1 MKQKKE
7 FIDRVQAVF
16 SELIVNHEADAAPL
30 HQKTYKEVLRLMKE
44 IKKLQK
50 SNPYGTAAE
59 MKDRIIGLEIE
70 LEDWKQRLWDKHD
83 QFDNLM
89 KKAKDFKRRL
99 DYYEVNA
106 KSEKQV
112 IPPN

>member
-1 MKQKKE
+1 MKYKKE
-7 FIDRVQAVF
+7 FIDRVQDIF

-59 MKDRIIGLEIE
+59 MKDRIVGLEIE
-70 LEDWKQRLWDKHD
+70 LEDWKQRLWEKQDFCD
-83 QFDNLM
+83 CLL
-89 KKAKDFKRRL
+89 KKI
-99 DYYEVNA
+99 